1 MAGTNTNKD
10 TSERS
15 EKYLLG
21 EKMVVEF
28 LGKPYQLGRSD
39 IFSETLRE
47 YTFEHTLSSYARPGL
62 TFRERNLLNIALFIA
77 TNREHELRINLLS
90 TERNG
95 LSKEDTAEAIRH
107 CMLYTG
113 MAAGRDAF
121 LVASE
126 LLGEK

>member
-1 MAGTNTNKD
+1 MLTPPSRAMQK
-10 TSERS
+10 
-15 EKYLLG
+15 
-21 EKMVVEF
+21 
-28 LGKPYQLGRSD
+28 SD

-90 TERNG
+90 TEKNG
-95 LSKEDTAEAIRH
+95 LSREDTAEAIRH

-126 LLGEK
+126 LLGGHSAS

>member
-1 MAGTNTNKD
+1 MAKSNTD
-10 TSERS
+10 TAGPERS

-28 LGKPYQLGRSD
+28 LGKPYQLGKSN

-90 TERNG
+90 TEHNG
-95 LSKEDTAEAIRH
+95 LSKEDTCEAIRH

-126 LLGEK
+126 LLGD